1 MIIECQT
8 CHARFRLDES
18 KIKGRGARVKCRKCG
33 DGIIVLKDGG
43 TGTVLPEGGPE
54 GGLDLSSAL
63 RDSAADLFPPA
74 APPPSQDN
82 LIPFPAPPR
91 DDTPPPPMAE
101 GKDEVDLAFDRF
113 LAPGEPH
120 TLTHP
125 GEPEAGAP
133 AAPESSPGGE
143 AGLPAIHAAD
153 EEPAFPPVG
162 SIVEPPPEEPPTA
175 FGEGGFL
182 LTDSETLDFL
192 KEGHRVAEPP
202 PVADISFAISADPID
217 LEATSLREPAMTP
230 APPPEAEAAEKEL
243 PIEGNVTP
251 PGEQSTVDVP
261 PFREA
266 EPAPDAGARRPP
278 REAAAPAAPAPSRP
292 ASSLSPAVAGAAV
305 LLAVALVAAGYLGLT
320 PSGRKTLESVAPGAA
335 ALLGGGGGTTAA
347 SRYEVTNV
355 IGYYESGASSRRILV
370 IKGQVANQSSTEKS
384 GIRIL
389 AALQDAG
396 GKTLAESSV
405 YAGNT
410 VSVETLKKGNRE
422 AMIKS
427 LSNPLGDG
435 LANMHV
441 PPGKSVPFMVL
452 FFDAPENIDSYRLEA
467 RDNR

>member
-33 DGIIVLKDGG
+33 EGIIVLKDGG
-43 TGTVLPEGGPE
+43 IGSVLPEGGPD

-74 APPPSQDN
+74 APPSPQDN

-91 DDTPPPPMAE
+91 EETPPPPIPE

-125 GEPEAGAP
+125 GEAETDAQAAEPPGREA
-133 AAPESSPGGE
+133 E
-143 AGLPAIHAAD
+143 LPAVHAAD
-153 EEPAFPPVG
+153 EEPPFPPVG
-162 SIVEPPPEEPPTA
+162 SIVEPPPEEPPRA

-192 KEGHRVAEPP
+192 KEGHRAAEPR

-230 APPPEAEAAEKEL
+230 APTPEEEAAGKGL

-292 ASSLSPAVAGAAV
+292 ASSLSPAGAGVAL
-305 LLAVALVAAGYLGLT
+305 LLAVAVVAAGYLGLT
-320 PSGRKTLESVAPGAA
+320 SSGRKMLESVVPGAA
-335 ALLGGGGGTTAA
+335 ALLGGGGGTTSA

-355 IGYYESGASSRRILV
+355 IGYYESGAASRRILV

-396 GKTLAESSV
+396 GKTLAEGAV
-405 YAGNT
+405 YAGNM
-410 VSVETLKKGNRE
+410 VSGETLKKGNRE
-422 AMIKS
+422 AMIKT

-452 FFDAPENIDSYRLEA
+452 FFDAPETIDSYRLEA